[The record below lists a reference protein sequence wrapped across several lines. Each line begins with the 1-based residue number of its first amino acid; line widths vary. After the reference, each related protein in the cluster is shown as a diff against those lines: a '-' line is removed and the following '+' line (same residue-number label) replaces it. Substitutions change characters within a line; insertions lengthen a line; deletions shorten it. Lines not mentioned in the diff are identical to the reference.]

1 MLFVTAFGIEAVF
14 EFLRATGERCDD
26 FPWASER
33 VLEFVH
39 KASCSVGTCHLS
51 GEDNIPLAVDA
62 WVALT

>member
-14 EFLRATGERCDD
+14 EFVRAAGERCDD
-26 FPWASER
+26 FPWAGER

-39 KASCSVGTCHLS
+39 KALCSVGMCCPS

-62 WVALT
+62 WVAPT